1 MSARAGGGRVGRAKR
16 CVRGDRGLLDRA
28 ARPGGGQ
35 CVVGARYVEARRAE
49 LAGVALIGWG
59 RESTVTHNAMLNL
72 GHARAGGLGAV
83 SCDSDNAPD
92 RRGPRKDVALAG
104 YSQNFASW
112 A

>member
-1 MSARAGGGRVGRAKR
+1 
-16 CVRGDRGLLDRA
+16 
-28 ARPGGGQ
+28 
-35 CVVGARYVEARRAE
+35 
-49 LAGVALIGWG
+49 
-59 RESTVTHNAMLNL
+59 MLNL
-72 GHARAGGLGAV
+72 GHARAGWLGAV